1 MSRLDAPSTF
11 SQIWVFSAVRGLL
24 LFSLFVLGVS
34 CQQSGPGVQS
44 YLEGRVT
51 LAPRVD
57 TLGDCSGFRVL
68 VMRAQGRQIDTLG
81 HAVTNRD
88 GHFRMTVAA
97 PQRGIYSL
105 TVWGRRGNERLAAT
119 DYVVTPGDSGTLSV
133 ELPPERQSLRVES
146 PENSALRAYSNAMAT
161 HQRMLSRSLGIE
173 AHRSNALVQSVRLT
187 SSVLW
192 SLREN
197 NPGTYAGQ
205 LAAVRSVSLLG
216 GWNDSLAVAR
226 ARQIEPSNPWYV
238 DAVRTARRAEA
249 RLHGQQAALDL
260 LDRFEARAATA
271 PKTAGVKAIRIQA
284 FLDSLQTG
292 AARSAAQ
299 QLTSRHSET
308 RWAAWADRVRY
319 EAEHLMPGMTAPN
332 LTVQTLSGDSLSL
345 RALRGHPVLLEY
357 YHPGSNAY
365 ARQLPARRNLY
376 DATRADSVTFL
387 SISVEPDTVVNRAFL
402 SNRKPPGHHVIAPQ
416 GRDAS
421 IVERYNVV
429 DVPTR
434 FLLDAHGWIVA
445 QYHSAPLLSLQRD
458 LVRIL
463 EERPLLPRP

>member
-11 SQIWVFSAVRGLL
+11 SQIWGSSAVRGLL
-24 LFSLFVLGVS
+24 LFGLFVLGVS

-44 YLEGRVT
+44 YLAGRVT
-51 LAPRVD
+51 LASRVD
-57 TLGDCSGFRVL
+57 TLDDYSGFRVL
-68 VMRAQGRQIDTLG
+68 AMRARGRQIDTLG
-81 HAVTNRD
+81 HATTNRD
-88 GHFRMTVAA
+88 GRFRMTVAA
-97 PQRGIYSL
+97 PERGIYSL
-105 TVWGRRGNERLAAT
+105 TVWGRQGNERLAAT
-119 DYVVTPGDSGTLSV
+119 DYVVAPSDSGTLSA
-133 ELPPERQSLRVES
+133 ELSPSRQSLRVES

-161 HQRMLSRSLGIE
+161 HRRMLSRPTRIK
-173 AHRSNALVQSVRLT
+173 ARRSNVLVQSVRLT

-192 SLREN
+192 TLWEN

-271 PKTAGVKAIRIQA
+271 PETAGVRAIRIQA
-284 FLDSLQTG
+284 FLDSLQTS

-308 RWAAWADRVRY
+308 RWAAWADRVQY

-332 LTVQTLSGDSLSL
+332 LTVRTLSGDSLSL

-357 YHPGSNAY
+357 YHPGSHAY

-376 DATRADSVTFL
+376 SATRADSVTFL

-402 SNRKPPGHHVIAPQ
+402 SNRPPAGRHVIAPQ

-434 FLLDAHGWIVA
+434 FLLDARGRIVA
-445 QYHSAPLLSLQRD
+445 QYHSAPLLSLRRD
-458 LVRIL
+458 LARIL
-463 EERPLLPRP
+463 DERPLLPRP